1 MARQTPAPLGTVR
14 HPPLPTGYP
23 GRAEYAA
30 TVRREAQALRYRAHE
45 KLLRAFLDEEVYDG
59 RIRVEPE
66 HGRADAR
73 QRSLLDD

>member
-1 MARQTPAPLGTVR
+1 M
-14 HPPLPTGYP
+14 
-23 GRAEYAA
+23 
-30 TVRREAQALRYRAHE
+30 
-45 KLLRAFLDEEVYDG
+45 RAFLDEEVYDG